1 MATCLIADDSKVI
14 RLLLSKIMSNLGF
27 SVIEAEDGEDVIE
40 LTQTQEPDVIIMDWS
55 LPVLD
60 GIDAL
65 YKLRASNLPKAP
77 KIIFCSS
84 SSDLDRINQAIKGG
98 ADDYIIKPFD
108 EDIVASKL
116 TILGLL

>member
-1 MATCLIADDSKVI
+1 MSSCLIADDSRVI

-27 SVIEAEDGEDVIE
+27 SVLEAEDGEDVIE
-40 LTQTQEPDVIIMDWS
+40 LAQTRELDLIIMDWN
-55 LPVLD
+55 LPVLE
-60 GIDAL
+60 GIDVL
-65 YKLRASNLPKAP
+65 YKIRSLRLMKSP
-77 KIIFCSS
+77 KIVFCSS
-84 SSDLDRINQAIKGG
+84 ASDLDKISQAIQGG

>member
-14 RLLLSKIMSNLGF
+14 RMLLSKIMSNLGF
-27 SVIEAEDGEDVIE
+27 SIIEAEDGEDVVE
-40 LTQTQEPDVIIMDWS
+40 LAQIKNPDLIIMDWS

-65 YKLRASNLPKAP
+65 YKIRQLKLEKSP
-77 KIIFCSS
+77 KIVFCSS
-84 SSDLDRINQAIKGG
+84 GSDLSRIQQAIDGG
-98 ADDYIIKPFD
+98 ADDYIMKPFD
-108 EDIVASKL
+108 EDIVATKL